1 MNVYENLLLVLLAA
15 SIAVFVIYCLLLFTA
30 DWTETKDAEY
40 VAAQQKELAL
50 EAAGGDPAKVNCVL
64 MDNPAVNRKALRM
77 LEDEF
82 PT

>member
-1 MNVYENLLLVLLAA
+1 MFFLTD
-15 SIAVFVIYCLLLFTA
+15 SLLFTA
-30 DWTETKDAEY
+30 SADWRETKDADY

-64 MDNPAVNRKALRM
+64 MDNPAVNRKALCM

-82 PT
+82 PREFASWGHLHAGNS